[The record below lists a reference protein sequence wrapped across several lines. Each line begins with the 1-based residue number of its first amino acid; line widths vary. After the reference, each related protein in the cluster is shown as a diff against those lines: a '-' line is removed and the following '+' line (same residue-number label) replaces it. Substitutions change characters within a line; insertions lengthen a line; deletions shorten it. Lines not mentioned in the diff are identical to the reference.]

1 MYIKTPNDGISTSKP
16 EKFTQ
21 KSLTIPDQAMSIPEL
36 IRRYASGLP
45 LGGQR
50 VPLYSEEPE
59 TDFLNGRN
67 WETLDISEQYDFM
80 KYAKDEINDINKRIQ
95 DTKQQKLRENN
106 EKSTTNEEQ

>member
-1 MYIKTPNDGISTSKP
+1 MYIKTPNDGISTSQP

-21 KSLTIPDQAMSIPEL
+21 KSMTIPDQAMSIPEL

-50 VPLYSEEPE
+50 VPLYSEDPE

-67 WETLDISEQYDFM
+67 WETLDISEQHDLM
-80 KYAKDEINDINKRIQ
+80 KYAKEEINDINKRIQ
-95 DTKQQKLRENN
+95 DTKQQKQRENN
-106 EKSTTNEEQ
+106 ETTIPNNE